1 MARTMISRSES
12 LVLALGL
19 AAAAVPAAAVAQTP
33 APAPVASD
41 SSHTVKAG
49 DTLWGLAQQYLGDP
63 LLWPEI
69 YRLNTS
75 VVEDPH
81 WIYPG
86 EVLKLH
92 TEGAV
97 ASVPAAPAPAAAADT
112 TTVAAAPAPVAATPV
127 APAPAAAAPVSSAP
141 AASAP
146 ATDTA
151 AATPAVAATP
161 ADTATAAPQDTTPP
175 EPAAAEPVDT
185 APLFPPASGLKAP
198 PLLQSSFID
207 AYRPLK
213 RSDFYSSGFLS
224 EGQKLPYGQVVGNVV
239 PMQIHSTGYGEASEI
254 YSRIAI
260 MPPKGG
266 SYQVGDTLLLLKVDR
281 VEPVWG
287 DVIFPAGLAKVIDV
301 SRPQAEA
308 VLIAQYEPVH
318 GGTLALLAEKFVD
331 PGNVHPVA
339 VANGVRAT
347 VLFGRERQDL
357 KGQQSV
363 VFLDK
368 GQADG
373 VRQGDVFEIHRN
385 QVSRND
391 SPVQA
396 VPDVVA
402 TLKVVHVGQHSATG
416 RLIHVYSPAFASGAP
431 ARQVAKL
438 PG

>member
-1 MARTMISRSES
+1 MPRTMISRSES
-12 LVLALGL
+12 LVLVLGL

-33 APAPVASD
+33 APAQVASD
-41 SSHTVKAG
+41 SSHTVKPG
-49 DTLWGLAQQYLGDP
+49 DTLWGLAQQYLGDA

-86 EVLKLH
+86 EVLRLR
-92 TEGAV
+92 TGGEV
-97 ASVPAAPAPAAAADT
+97 ASVPAAPAAAPETTAVAVAQPAAPVATPAAPVADT
-112 TTVAAAPAPVAATPV
+112 T
-127 APAPAAAAPVSSAP
+127 
-141 AASAP
+141 AASA
-146 ATDTA
+146 
-151 AATPAVAATP
+151 AVATP
-161 ADTATAAPQDTTPP
+161 ADTVTAAPQDTTPA
-175 EPAAAEPVDT
+175 EPAIAESNDT
-185 APLFPPASGLKAP
+185 TPIFPPASGLKAP
-198 PLLQSSFID
+198 PLLQSSFTD

-254 YSRIAI
+254 YSRIAVT
-260 MPPKGG
+260 PPKGG
-266 SYQVGDTLLLLKVDR
+266 SYQVGDTLLLAKVDR
-281 VEPVWG
+281 VEQGWG
-287 DVIFPAGLAKVIDV
+287 DVVVPTGLAKVVDV

-308 VLIAQYEPVH
+308 VVIAQYGPVH
-318 GGTLALLAEKFVD
+318 QGTLTLLAEKFVD

-339 VANGVRAT
+339 VANGIRAM

-363 VFLDK
+363 VFIDK

-385 QVSRND
+385 SGGRND
-391 SPVQA
+391 NPVDP

-416 RLIHVYSPAFASGAP
+416 RLIHVYSPAFTAGAP